1 MADLH
6 SINDAINK
14 RAGRK
19 LLPSILVSL
28 ALLTLIFG
36 SINLEPKLFLALIC
50 IVITLGVRELTH
62 AYCTGGIELPDLPIM
77 AIALIILI
85 ASWFG
90 GTEGL
95 AVSTGLSIPI
105 LMFLLLLISQK
116 DFIKRSTSA
125 VFAVFYLAFLGGFI
139 LLLANHADGGKRI
152 LALVILIACNDTFAY
167 LSGVLFGKHKMAPTI
182 SPKKSWEGL
191 IGGLIASAIGGSLV
205 FHYAFSAHWFVGPAV
220 GVMAVVTATCGD
232 LIESAIKRDL
242 AIKDM
247 SNLLP
252 GHGGIMDRL
261 DSALFTAP
269 AVCYR
274 DWETDRKSVV

>member
-6 SINDAINK
+6 AINDSINK

-28 ALLTLIFG
+28 LLLAIIFTT
-36 SINLEPKLFLALIC
+36 INTEPLLFFGFIWV
-50 IVITLGVRELTH
+50 VIMIGVREITH
-62 AYCTGGIELPDLPIM
+62 AYRKGGIELPGYVLM
-77 AIALIILI
+77 IAATVLLV
-85 ASWFG
+85 ATWNG
-90 GTEGL
+90 ETEGL
-95 AVSTGLSIPI
+95 AVSAGLTIPI
-105 LMFLLLLISQK
+105 LMFTLLLISQK

-125 VFAVFYLAFLGGFI
+125 VFITFYLAVLGGFI
-139 LLLANHADGGKRI
+139 LLLANHPDGALRI
-152 LALVILIACNDTFAY
+152 LALVVLIACNDTFAY
-167 LSGVLFGKHKMAPTI
+167 IAGVLLGKHKLAPSI

-191 IGGLIASAIGGSLV
+191 IGGAIASIVGGSLIFYYLFEV
-205 FHYAFSAHWFVGPAV
+205 NWIVGAAI
-220 GVMAVVTATCGD
+220 GVMTVITATCGD

-269 AVCYR
+269 AVWFAFELIARYL
-274 DWETDRKSVV
+274 

>member
-28 ALLTLIFG
+28 SLLTLIFG
-36 SINLEPKLFLALIC
+36 SISLEPKLFLALIC
-50 IVITLGVRELTH
+50 VVIMLGVRELTH
-62 AYCTGGIELPDLPIM
+62 AYRAGGIELPDLPIM
-77 AIALIILI
+77 AVSLVILL

-105 LMFLLLLISQK
+105 LMFFLLLISQK

-125 VFAVFYLAFLGGFI
+125 VFAVFYLAVLGGFI
-139 LLLANHADGGKRI
+139 LLVANDADGGKRI
-152 LALVILIACNDTFAY
+152 LALVILISCNETFAY
-167 LSGVLFGKHKMAPTI
+167 FAGVLFGKHKMAPTI

-191 IGGLIASAIGGSLV
+191 IGGLIASVIGGGLVFNFAFETAWYVGSAIG
-205 FHYAFSAHWFVGPAV
+205 
-220 GVMAVVTATCGD
+220 VMTVVTATCGD

-252 GHGGIMDRL
+252 GHGGIMDRI

-269 AVCYR
+269 AVWFAFELINRYL
-274 DWETDRKSVV
+274 

>member
-6 SINDAINK
+6 AINDAINK

-19 LLPSILVSL
+19 LLPSILVSF
-28 ALLTLIFG
+28 LLLGLIFG
-36 SINLEPKLFLALIC
+36 TIAIAPLLFFAFIWV
-50 IVITLGVRELTH
+50 VIMIGIREIAS
-62 AYCTGGIELPDLPIM
+62 AYRKGGIELPDYVLM
-77 AIALIILI
+77 IAATVLLV
-85 ASWFG
+85 ATWNG
-90 GTEGL
+90 NTQGL
-95 AVSTGLSIPI
+95 AVSAGLTIPI
-105 LMFLLLLISQK
+105 LMFALLLISQK

-125 VFAVFYLAFLGGFI
+125 VFITFYLAVLGGFI
-139 LLLANHADGGKRI
+139 LLLANDADGALRI
-152 LALVILIACNDTFAY
+152 FALVALIACNDTFAY
-167 LSGVLFGKHKMAPTI
+167 FAGVLIGKHKLAPNI

-191 IGGLIASAIGGSLV
+191 IGGAVAAIIGGAVIFRYLFETNWIIGAAIGLMTV
-205 FHYAFSAHWFVGPAV
+205 I
-220 GVMAVVTATCGD
+220 TATCGD

-269 AVCYR
+269 AVWFAFELIARYL
-274 DWETDRKSVV
+274 

>member
-28 ALLTLIFG
+28 SLLTLIFG
-36 SINLEPKLFLALIC
+36 SITLEPKLFLALIC
-50 IVITLGVRELTH
+50 IVIMLGVRELTH
-62 AYCTGGIELPDLPIM
+62 AYRAGGIELPDLPIM
-77 AIALIILI
+77 AAALVILL

-95 AVSTGLSIPI
+95 AVSTGLIIPI

-125 VFAVFYLAFLGGFI
+125 VFAVFYLAVLGGFI
-139 LLLANHADGGKRI
+139 LLVANDPDGGKRI
-152 LALVILIACNDTFAY
+152 LALVILISCNDTFAY
-167 LSGVLFGKHKMAPTI
+167 FAGVLFGKHKMAPSI

-191 IGGLIASAIGGSLV
+191 IGGLIASLIGGGLV
-205 FHYAFSAHWFVGPAV
+205 FHLAFETGWYVGSAI
-220 GVMAVVTATCGD
+220 GVMTVVTATCGD

-269 AVCYR
+269 AVWFAFELINRYL
-274 DWETDRKSVV
+274 

>member
-6 SINDAINK
+6 AINDAINK

-28 ALLTLIFG
+28 LLLAIIFTT
-36 SINLEPKLFLALIC
+36 INTEPLLFFGFIWV
-50 IVITLGVRELTH
+50 VIMIGVREIAH
-62 AYCTGGIELPDLPIM
+62 AYRKGGIELPDYVLM
-77 AIALIILI
+77 IAATVLLV
-85 ASWFG
+85 ATWSG
-90 GTEGL
+90 ETEGL
-95 AVSTGLSIPI
+95 AVSAGLTIPI
-105 LMFLLLLISQK
+105 LMFTLLLISQK

-125 VFAVFYLAFLGGFI
+125 VFITFYLAVLGGFI
-139 LLLANHADGGKRI
+139 LLLANHPDGALRI
-152 LALVILIACNDTFAY
+152 LALVVLIACNDTFAY
-167 LSGVLFGKHKMAPTI
+167 IAGVLFGKHKLAPSI

-191 IGGLIASAIGGSLV
+191 IGGAIASIVGGSLIFYYLFEV
-205 FHYAFSAHWFVGPAV
+205 NWIVGAAI
-220 GVMAVVTATCGD
+220 GVMTVITATCGD

-269 AVCYR
+269 AVWFAFELIARYL
-274 DWETDRKSVV
+274 

>member
-6 SINDAINK
+6 AINDAINK

-28 ALLTLIFG
+28 LLLAIIFTT
-36 SINLEPKLFLALIC
+36 INTEPQLFFGFIWV
-50 IVITLGVRELTH
+50 VIMIGVREIVH
-62 AYCTGGIELPDLPIM
+62 AYRKGGIELPGYVLM
-77 AIALIILI
+77 IAATVLLV
-85 ASWFG
+85 ATWNG
-90 GTEGL
+90 ETEGL
-95 AVSTGLSIPI
+95 AVSAGLTIPI
-105 LMFLLLLISQK
+105 LMFTLLLISQK

-125 VFAVFYLAFLGGFI
+125 VFITFYLAVLGGFI
-139 LLLANHADGGKRI
+139 LLLANHPDGALRI
-152 LALVILIACNDTFAY
+152 LALVVLIACNDTFAY
-167 LSGVLFGKHKMAPTI
+167 IAGVLLGKHKLAPSI

-191 IGGLIASAIGGSLV
+191 IGGAIASIVGGSLI
-205 FHYAFSAHWFVGPAV
+205 FHYLFEVNWIVGAAI
-220 GVMAVVTATCGD
+220 GVMTVITATCGD

-269 AVCYR
+269 AVWFAFELIARYL
-274 DWETDRKSVV
+274 

>member
-28 ALLTLIFG
+28 TLLALIFG

-50 IVITLGVRELTH
+50 IVIMLGVRELTH
-62 AYCTGGIELPDLPIM
+62 AYRAGGIELPDLPIM
-77 AIALIILI
+77 AVSLVILL

-105 LMFLLLLISQK
+105 LMFFLLLISQK
-116 DFIKRSTSA
+116 EFIKRSTSA
-125 VFAVFYLAFLGGFI
+125 VFAVFYLAVLGGFI
-139 LLLANHADGGKRI
+139 LLVANDTDGGKRI
-152 LALVILIACNDTFAY
+152 LALVILISCNDTFAY
-167 LSGVLFGKHKMAPTI
+167 FAGVLFGKHKMAPNI

-191 IGGLIASAIGGSLV
+191 IGGLIASLIGGALV
-205 FHYAFSAHWFVGPAV
+205 FHYAFETAWYVGSAI
-220 GVMAVVTATCGD
+220 GVMTVVTATCGD

-269 AVCYR
+269 AVWFAFELINRYL
-274 DWETDRKSVV
+274 

>member
-6 SINDAINK
+6 AINDAINK

-28 ALLTLIFG
+28 LLLAIIFTT
-36 SINLEPKLFLALIC
+36 INTEPLLFFGFIWV
-50 IVITLGVRELTH
+50 VIMIGVREIAH
-62 AYCTGGIELPDLPIM
+62 AYRKGGIELPDYVLM
-77 AIALIILI
+77 IAATVLLV
-85 ASWFG
+85 ATWSG
-90 GTEGL
+90 ETEGL
-95 AVSTGLSIPI
+95 AVSAGFTIPI
-105 LMFLLLLISQK
+105 LMFTLLLISQK

-125 VFAVFYLAFLGGFI
+125 VFITFYLAVLGGFI
-139 LLLANHADGGKRI
+139 LLLANHPDGALRI
-152 LALVILIACNDTFAY
+152 LALVVLIACNDTFAY
-167 LSGVLFGKHKMAPTI
+167 IAGVLFGKHKLAPSI

-191 IGGLIASAIGGSLV
+191 IGGAIASIVGGSLI
-205 FHYAFSAHWFVGPAV
+205 FHYLFEVNWIVGAAI
-220 GVMAVVTATCGD
+220 GVMTVITATCGD

-269 AVCYR
+269 AVWFAFELIARYL
-274 DWETDRKSVV
+274 

>member
-6 SINDAINK
+6 AINDAINK

-28 ALLTLIFG
+28 FLLALIFG
-36 SINLEPKLFLALIC
+36 SINTEPLLFFALIWV
-50 IVITLGVRELTH
+50 VIMLGVREIAH
-62 AYCTGGIELPDLPIM
+62 AYRTGGIELPDYVLM
-77 AIALIILI
+77 TAATVLLV
-85 ASWFG
+85 ATWNG
-90 GTEGL
+90 NTQGL
-95 AVSTGLSIPI
+95 AVSAGLTIPI
-105 LMFLLLLISQK
+105 LMFALLLISQK

-125 VFAVFYLAFLGGFI
+125 VFIIFYLSLLGGFI
-139 LLLANHADGGKRI
+139 LLLANHPDGAKRI
-152 LALVILIACNDTFAY
+152 FALVALIACNDTFAY
-167 LSGVLFGKHKMAPTI
+167 LVGVLIGKHKIAPSI

-191 IGGLIASAIGGSLV
+191 IGGAIAAVIGGAFIFHSLFETTWVVGAAIGL
-205 FHYAFSAHWFVGPAV
+205 
-220 GVMAVVTATCGD
+220 MTVVTATCGD

-269 AVCYR
+269 AVWFALELIARYL
-274 DWETDRKSVV
+274 

>member
-28 ALLTLIFG
+28 TLLTLIFG
-36 SINLEPKLFLALIC
+36 TINLEPKLFLLLIL
-50 IVITLGVRELTH
+50 IAIMLGVRELTH
-62 AYCTGGIELPDLPIM
+62 AYRAGGIELPDLPIM
-77 AIALIILI
+77 LIASVILV

-105 LMFLLLLISQK
+105 LMFFLLMISQK

-125 VFAVFYLAFLGGFI
+125 VFAVFYLAVLGGFI
-139 LLLANHADGGKRI
+139 LLVANHPDGGKRI

-167 LSGVLFGKHKMAPTI
+167 FAGVLFGKHKMAPTI

-191 IGGLIASAIGGSLV
+191 VGGLIASLIGGALV
-205 FHYAFSAHWFVGPAV
+205 FQNAFETQWYVGCAV
-220 GVMAVVTATCGD
+220 GVMTVITATCGD

-269 AVCYR
+269 AFWFAFELINRYL
-274 DWETDRKSVV
+274 

>member
-6 SINDAINK
+6 AINDAINK

-28 ALLTLIFG
+28 LLLAIIFTT
-36 SINLEPKLFLALIC
+36 INTEPLLFFGFIWV
-50 IVITLGVRELTH
+50 VIMIGVREIAH
-62 AYCTGGIELPDLPIM
+62 AYRKGGIELPGYVLM
-77 AIALIILI
+77 IAATVLLV
-85 ASWFG
+85 ATWNG
-90 GTEGL
+90 ETEGL
-95 AVSTGLSIPI
+95 AVSAGLTIPI
-105 LMFLLLLISQK
+105 LMFTLLLISQK

-125 VFAVFYLAFLGGFI
+125 VFITFYLAVLGGFI
-139 LLLANHADGGKRI
+139 LLLANHPDGALRI
-152 LALVILIACNDTFAY
+152 LALVVLIACNDTFAY
-167 LSGVLFGKHKMAPTI
+167 IAGVLLGKHKLAPTI

-191 IGGLIASAIGGSLV
+191 IGGAIASIVGGSLI
-205 FHYAFSAHWFVGPAV
+205 FHYLFEVNWIVGAAI
-220 GVMAVVTATCGD
+220 GVMTVITATCGD

-269 AVCYR
+269 AVWFAFELIARYL
-274 DWETDRKSVV
+274 

>member
-1 MADLH
+1 MMADLH
-6 SINDAINK
+6 AINDAINK

-28 ALLTLIFG
+28 LLLAIIFTT
-36 SINLEPKLFLALIC
+36 INTEPLLFFGFIWV
-50 IVITLGVRELTH
+50 VIMIGVREIAH
-62 AYCTGGIELPDLPIM
+62 AYRKGGIELPDYVLM
-77 AIALIILI
+77 IAATVLLV
-85 ASWFG
+85 ATWSG
-90 GTEGL
+90 ETEGL
-95 AVSTGLSIPI
+95 AVSAGLTIPI
-105 LMFLLLLISQK
+105 LMFTLLLISQK

-125 VFAVFYLAFLGGFI
+125 VFITFYLAVLGGFI
-139 LLLANHADGGKRI
+139 LLLANHPDGVLRI
-152 LALVILIACNDTFAY
+152 LALVVLIACNDTFAY
-167 LSGVLFGKHKMAPTI
+167 IAGVLLGKHKLAPSI

-191 IGGLIASAIGGSLV
+191 IGGAIASIVGGSLIFYYLFEV
-205 FHYAFSAHWFVGPAV
+205 NWIVGAAI
-220 GVMAVVTATCGD
+220 GVMTVITATCGD

-269 AVCYR
+269 AVWFAFELIARYL
-274 DWETDRKSVV
+274 

>member
-1 MADLH
+1 MDDLH

-28 ALLTLIFG
+28 TLLTLIFG
-36 SINLEPKLFLALIC
+36 SIYLQPLVFLALIC
-50 IVITLGVRELTH
+50 VVIMLGVRELAH
-62 AYCTGGIELPDLPIM
+62 AYRTGGIELPDLPIM
-77 AIALIILI
+77 AAAFIILL

-90 GTEGL
+90 DTEGL
-95 AVSTGLSIPI
+95 AVSTGLVIPV

-125 VFAVFYLAFLGGFI
+125 VFAVFYLAVLGGFI
-139 LLLANHADGGKRI
+139 LLLANNDDGGKRI

-167 LSGVLFGKHKMAPTI
+167 FAGVLFGKHKMAPTI

-191 IGGLIASAIGGSLV
+191 VGGLIASLIGGALI
-205 FHYAFSAHWFVGPAV
+205 FHYSFGVSWFVGVAV
-220 GVMAVVTATCGD
+220 GAMTVVTATCGD

-269 AVCYR
+269 AVWFAFELINRYI
-274 DWETDRKSVV
+274 

>member
-6 SINDAINK
+6 AINDAINK

-19 LLPSILVSL
+19 LIPSIFVSL
-28 ALLTLIFG
+28 LLLGLIFG
-36 SINLEPKLFLALIC
+36 TIAIAPLLFFVLIWV
-50 IVITLGVRELTH
+50 VIMIGIREIAH
-62 AYCTGGIELPDLPIM
+62 AYRKGGIDLPDYVLM
-77 AIALIILI
+77 IAATVLLV
-85 ASWFG
+85 ATWSG
-90 GTEGL
+90 NTQGL
-95 AVSTGLSIPI
+95 AVSAGLTIPI
-105 LMFLLLLISQK
+105 LMFALLLISQK

-125 VFAVFYLAFLGGFI
+125 VFITFYLAVLGGFI
-139 LLLANHADGGKRI
+139 LLLANDQDGALRI
-152 LALVILIACNDTFAY
+152 FALVALIACNDTFAY
-167 LSGVLFGKHKMAPTI
+167 FAGVLIGKHKLAPSI

-191 IGGLIASAIGGSLV
+191 IGGAVAAVIGGAAIFHYLFETNWIIGAAIGLMTV
-205 FHYAFSAHWFVGPAV
+205 I
-220 GVMAVVTATCGD
+220 TATCGD

-269 AVCYR
+269 AVWFAFELIARYL
-274 DWETDRKSVV
+274 

>member
-19 LLPSILVSL
+19 LLPSILVSIFLL
-28 ALLTLIFG
+28 AIIFTT
-36 SINLEPKLFLALIC
+36 INLEPLLFFGFIWV
-50 IVITLGVRELTH
+50 VIMIGVREIAH
-62 AYCTGGIELPDLPIM
+62 AYRKGGIELPDYVLMM
-77 AIALIILI
+77 AATVLLV
-85 ASWFG
+85 ATWNG
-90 GTEGL
+90 ETEGL
-95 AVSTGLSIPI
+95 AVSTGLTIPI
-105 LMFLLLLISQK
+105 LMFTLLLISQK

-125 VFAVFYLAFLGGFI
+125 VFITFYLAVLGGFI
-139 LLLANHADGGKRI
+139 LLLANHPDGALRI
-152 LALVILIACNDTFAY
+152 LALVVLIACNDTFAY
-167 LSGVLFGKHKMAPTI
+167 IAGVLLGKHKLAPSI

-191 IGGLIASAIGGSLV
+191 IGGAIASIVGGSLI
-205 FHYAFSAHWFVGPAV
+205 FHYLFEVNWIFGAAI
-220 GVMAVVTATCGD
+220 GVMTVITATCGD

-269 AVCYR
+269 AVWFAFELIARYL
-274 DWETDRKSVV
+274 

>member
-28 ALLTLIFG
+28 SLLTLIFG
-36 SINLEPKLFLALIC
+36 SITLEPKLFLALIC
-50 IVITLGVRELTH
+50 IVIMLGVRELTH
-62 AYCTGGIELPDLPIM
+62 AYRAGGIELPDLPIM
-77 AIALIILI
+77 AAAFVILL

-95 AVSTGLSIPI
+95 AVSTGLIIPI

-125 VFAVFYLAFLGGFI
+125 VFAVFYLAVLGGFI
-139 LLLANHADGGKRI
+139 LLVANDPDGGKRI

-167 LSGVLFGKHKMAPTI
+167 FAGVLFGKHKMAPSI

-191 IGGLIASAIGGSLV
+191 IGGLIASLIGGALIFQNAFNVDWYVGCAIG
-205 FHYAFSAHWFVGPAV
+205 
-220 GVMAVVTATCGD
+220 VMTVVTATCGD

-269 AVCYR
+269 AVWFAFELINRYL
-274 DWETDRKSVV
+274 

>member
-6 SINDAINK
+6 AINDAINK

-28 ALLTLIFG
+28 LLLAIIFTT
-36 SINLEPKLFLALIC
+36 INTEPLLFFGFIWV
-50 IVITLGVRELTH
+50 VIMIGVREIAH
-62 AYCTGGIELPDLPIM
+62 AYRKGGIELPGYVLM
-77 AIALIILI
+77 IAATVLLV
-85 ASWFG
+85 ATWNG
-90 GTEGL
+90 ETEGL
-95 AVSTGLSIPI
+95 AVSAGLTIPI
-105 LMFLLLLISQK
+105 LMFTLLLISQK

-125 VFAVFYLAFLGGFI
+125 VFVTFYLAVLGGFI
-139 LLLANHADGGKRI
+139 LLLANHPDGALRI
-152 LALVILIACNDTFAY
+152 LALVVLIACNDTFAY
-167 LSGVLFGKHKMAPTI
+167 IAGVLLGKHKLAPSI

-191 IGGLIASAIGGSLV
+191 IGGAIASIVGGSLI
-205 FHYAFSAHWFVGPAV
+205 FHYLFEVNWIVGAAI
-220 GVMAVVTATCGD
+220 GVMTVITATCGD

-269 AVCYR
+269 AVWFAFELIARYL
-274 DWETDRKSVV
+274 

>member
-28 ALLTLIFG
+28 TLLTLIFG
-36 SINLEPKLFLALIC
+36 SIYLEPLLFLALIC
-50 IVITLGVRELTH
+50 IVIMLGVRELAH
-62 AYCTGGIELPDLPIM
+62 AYRAGGIELPDLPIM
-77 AIALIILI
+77 AAALIILL

-90 GTEGL
+90 DTEGL
-95 AVSTGLSIPI
+95 AVSTGLIIPV

-125 VFAVFYLAFLGGFI
+125 VFAVFYLAVLGGFI
-139 LLLANHADGGKRI
+139 LLLANNDDGGKRI

-167 LSGVLFGKHKMAPTI
+167 FAGVLFGKHKMAPTI

-191 IGGLIASAIGGSLV
+191 VGGLIASLIGGALI
-205 FHYAFSAHWFVGPAV
+205 FHNSFGVSWYVGAAV
-220 GVMAVVTATCGD
+220 GAMTVVTATCGD

-269 AVCYR
+269 AVWFAFELINRYL
-274 DWETDRKSVV
+274 

>member
-28 ALLTLIFG
+28 LLLTLIFG
-36 SINLEPKLFLALIC
+36 SIYLQPLLFLALIC
-50 IVITLGVRELTH
+50 IVITLGVRELTQ
-62 AYCTGGIELPDLPIM
+62 AYRTGGIDLPDLPIIT
-77 AIALIILI
+77 AALIILL

-90 GTEGL
+90 DTEGL
-95 AVSTGLSIPI
+95 AVSTGLIIPI

-125 VFAVFYLAFLGGFI
+125 VFSVFYLAVLGGFI
-139 LLLANHADGGKRI
+139 LLLANNPDGGERI
-152 LALVILIACNDTFAY
+152 LALVVLIACNDTFAY
-167 LSGVLFGKHKMAPTI
+167 FAGVIFGKHKMAPSI

-191 IGGLIASAIGGSLV
+191 IGGLIASLIGGALIFHYTFDVGWYVGSAIGL
-205 FHYAFSAHWFVGPAV
+205 
-220 GVMAVVTATCGD
+220 MTVVTATCGD

-269 AVCYR
+269 AVWFAFELINRYL
-274 DWETDRKSVV
+274 

>member
-28 ALLTLIFG
+28 LLLTLIFG
-36 SINLEPKLFLALIC
+36 SIYLQPLLFLALIC
-50 IVITLGVRELTH
+50 IVISLGVRELTQ
-62 AYCTGGIELPDLPIM
+62 AYRTGGIELPDLPII
-77 AIALIILI
+77 AAALIILL

-90 GTEGL
+90 DTEGL
-95 AVSTGLSIPI
+95 AVSTGLIIPI

-125 VFAVFYLAFLGGFI
+125 VFSVFYLAVLGGFI
-139 LLLANHADGGKRI
+139 LLLANNPDGGERI

-167 LSGVLFGKHKMAPTI
+167 FAGVIFGKHKMAPSI

-191 IGGLIASAIGGSLV
+191 IGGLIASLIGGALIFQYTFDVAWYVGSAIGL
-205 FHYAFSAHWFVGPAV
+205 
-220 GVMAVVTATCGD
+220 MTVVTATCGD

-269 AVCYR
+269 AVWFAFELINRYL
-274 DWETDRKSVV
+274 

>member
-6 SINDAINK
+6 AINDAINK

-28 ALLTLIFG
+28 LLLAIIFTT
-36 SINLEPKLFLALIC
+36 INTEPLLFFGFIWV
-50 IVITLGVRELTH
+50 VIMIGVREIAH
-62 AYCTGGIELPDLPIM
+62 AYRKGGIELPDYVLM
-77 AIALIILI
+77 IAATVLLV
-85 ASWFG
+85 ATWNG
-90 GTEGL
+90 ETEGL
-95 AVSTGLSIPI
+95 AVSTGLTIPI
-105 LMFLLLLISQK
+105 LMFTLLLISQK

-125 VFAVFYLAFLGGFI
+125 VFITFYFAVLGGFI
-139 LLLANHADGGKRI
+139 LLLANHPDGALRI
-152 LALVILIACNDTFAY
+152 LALVVLIACNDTFAY
-167 LSGVLFGKHKMAPTI
+167 IAGVLLGKHKLAPSI

-191 IGGLIASAIGGSLV
+191 IGGAIAAIVGGSLI
-205 FHYAFSAHWFVGPAV
+205 FHYLFEVNWIVGAAI
-220 GVMAVVTATCGD
+220 GVMTVITATCGD

-269 AVCYR
+269 AVWFAFELIARYL
-274 DWETDRKSVV
+274 

>member
-6 SINDAINK
+6 AINDAINK

-19 LLPSILVSL
+19 LIPSIFVSL
-28 ALLTLIFG
+28 LLLGLIFG
-36 SINLEPKLFLALIC
+36 TIAIAPVLFFALIWV
-50 IVITLGVRELTH
+50 VIMIGIREIAH
-62 AYCTGGIELPDLPIM
+62 AYRKGGIDLPDYVLM
-77 AIALIILI
+77 IAATVLLV
-85 ASWFG
+85 ATWSG
-90 GTEGL
+90 NTQGL
-95 AVSTGLSIPI
+95 AVSAGLTIPI
-105 LMFLLLLISQK
+105 LMFALLLISQK

-125 VFAVFYLAFLGGFI
+125 VFITFYLAVLGGFI
-139 LLLANHADGGKRI
+139 LLLANDQDGALRI
-152 LALVILIACNDTFAY
+152 FALVALIACNDTFAY
-167 LSGVLFGKHKMAPTI
+167 FAGVLIGKHKLAPSI

-191 IGGLIASAIGGSLV
+191 IGGAVAAVIGGAAIFHYLFETNWIIGAAIGLMTV
-205 FHYAFSAHWFVGPAV
+205 I
-220 GVMAVVTATCGD
+220 TATCGD

-269 AVCYR
+269 AVWFAFELIARYL
-274 DWETDRKSVV
+274 

>member
-6 SINDAINK
+6 AINDAINK

-28 ALLTLIFG
+28 LLLAIIFTT
-36 SINLEPKLFLALIC
+36 INTEPLLFFGFIWV
-50 IVITLGVRELTH
+50 VIMIGVREIAH
-62 AYCTGGIELPDLPIM
+62 AYRKGGIELPGYVLM
-77 AIALIILI
+77 IAATVLLV
-85 ASWFG
+85 ATWNG
-90 GTEGL
+90 ETEGL
-95 AVSTGLSIPI
+95 AVSAGLTIPI
-105 LMFLLLLISQK
+105 LMFTLLLISQK

-125 VFAVFYLAFLGGFI
+125 VFITFYLAVLGGFI
-139 LLLANHADGGKRI
+139 LLLANHPDGALRI
-152 LALVILIACNDTFAY
+152 LALVVLIACNDTFAY
-167 LSGVLFGKHKMAPTI
+167 IAGVLLGKHKLAPSI

-191 IGGLIASAIGGSLV
+191 IGGAIASIVGGSLI
-205 FHYAFSAHWFVGPAV
+205 FHYLFEVNWIVGAAI
-220 GVMAVVTATCGD
+220 GVMTVITATCGD

-269 AVCYR
+269 AVWFAFELISRYL
-274 DWETDRKSVV
+274 

>member
-6 SINDAINK
+6 AINDAINK

-28 ALLTLIFG
+28 LLLALIFG
-36 SINLEPKLFLALIC
+36 TITVNPWLFFIFIW
-50 IVITLGVRELTH
+50 IVIMIGIREIAS
-62 AYCTGGIELPDLPIM
+62 AYRKGGIELPDYLLM
-77 AIALIILI
+77 IAATVLLS
-85 ASWFG
+85 ATWNG
-90 GTEGL
+90 NTQGL
-95 AVSTGLSIPI
+95 AVSAGLTIPI
-105 LMFLLLLISQK
+105 LMFALLLISQV

-125 VFAVFYLAFLGGFI
+125 VFITFYLAVLGGFI
-139 LLLANHADGGKRI
+139 LLLANHSDGALRI
-152 LALVILIACNDTFAY
+152 FTLVALIACNDTFAY
-167 LSGVLFGKHKMAPTI
+167 FAGVLLGKHKLAPSI

-191 IGGLIASAIGGSLV
+191 IGGAIAVVLGGAAIFHYLFETEWIIGAAIG
-205 FHYAFSAHWFVGPAV
+205 
-220 GVMAVVTATCGD
+220 VMTVITATCGD

-269 AVCYR
+269 AVWFAFELIARYL
-274 DWETDRKSVV
+274 

>member
-1 MADLH
+1 MMADLH
-6 SINDAINK
+6 AINDAINK

-28 ALLTLIFG
+28 LLLALIFG
-36 SINLEPKLFLALIC
+36 TITVNPWLFFILIW
-50 IVITLGVRELTH
+50 IVIMIGIREIAS
-62 AYCTGGIELPDLPIM
+62 AYRKGGIELPDYLLM
-77 AIALIILI
+77 IAATVLLSATWI
-85 ASWFG
+85 G
-90 GTEGL
+90 NTQGL
-95 AVSTGLSIPI
+95 AVSAGLTIPI
-105 LMFLLLLISQK
+105 LMFALLLISQV

-125 VFAVFYLAFLGGFI
+125 VFITFYLAVLGGFI
-139 LLLANHADGGKRI
+139 LLLANHSDGALRI
-152 LALVILIACNDTFAY
+152 FTLVALIACNDTFAY
-167 LSGVLFGKHKMAPTI
+167 FAGVLLGKHKLAPSI

-191 IGGLIASAIGGSLV
+191 IGGAIAVVLGGAAIFHYLFETEWIIGAAIG
-205 FHYAFSAHWFVGPAV
+205 
-220 GVMAVVTATCGD
+220 VMTVITATCGD

-269 AVCYR
+269 AVWFAFELIARYL
-274 DWETDRKSVV
+274 

>member
-6 SINDAINK
+6 AINDAINK

-19 LLPSILVSL
+19 LIPSIFVSL
-28 ALLTLIFG
+28 LLLGLIFG
-36 SINLEPKLFLALIC
+36 TIAIAPLLFFALIWV
-50 IVITLGVRELTH
+50 VIMIGIREIAH
-62 AYCTGGIELPDLPIM
+62 AYRKGGIDLPDYALM
-77 AIALIILI
+77 IAATVLLV
-85 ASWFG
+85 ATWNG
-90 GTEGL
+90 NTQGL
-95 AVSTGLSIPI
+95 AVSAGLTIPI
-105 LMFLLLLISQK
+105 LMFALLLISQK

-125 VFAVFYLAFLGGFI
+125 VFITFYLAVLGGFI
-139 LLLANHADGGKRI
+139 LLLANDQDGALRI
-152 LALVILIACNDTFAY
+152 FALVALIACNDTFAY
-167 LSGVLFGKHKMAPTI
+167 FAGVLIGKHKLAPSI

-191 IGGLIASAIGGSLV
+191 IGGAVAAVIGGAAIFHYLFETNWIIGAAIGLMTV
-205 FHYAFSAHWFVGPAV
+205 I
-220 GVMAVVTATCGD
+220 TATCGD

-269 AVCYR
+269 AVWFAFELIARYL
-274 DWETDRKSVV
+274 